1 MTGHNEMSEFV
12 NIRNTVSKVARVMVM
27 LTVVVVLAS
36 TVSACGRKNAPI
48 PPDGSTYPQ
57 DYPTE

>member
-1 MTGHNEMSEFV
+1 MSEFV